1 MLSSARP
8 SVPPR
13 PRYLDGHRRNNVVE
27 PKSTSQ
33 GHRREEKST
42 KITSNSANS
51 SSVSR
56 GSKVSAEHHKPRGS
70 HLGRST
76 AGQTRV
82 AQGKNIPATSKLK
95 PKVAHIAPGPSSVL
109 DPNCNEPSLPC
120 LCCDGHSPHDSNS
133 LYNHNYNNNNT
144 TAIRQHLHLQPAQ
157 PHTGVGAHQ
166 KAGDT
171 QQNPRSAVSPS
182 HNGLDTQQRGKSEQN
197 EEQEINELD
206 EGEDFDNNDDDED
219 EDTLVPSCHDC
230 PPSLLEFSL
239 SSSTSSSSTSISS
252 CSDFES
258 DCPDI
263 NTSSFL
269 EMSSEKNLLNGSPT
283 SQPQIIPMGANHT
296 VPQPLPPY
304 SPDEGYPSARSSP
317 SSDYIEHKA
326 SLGQETSKVNLLT
339 YLNSSSEL
347 SKMDYWSKV
356 VEVAQW
362 GMEGDIALQDRL
374 SHLEKL
380 TLVNKQV
387 KITYLER
394 IRDSGLDLDEED
406 LSDSLDGTGNMEV
419 TWRLY
424 RGDSI
429 CESQEFSDAGVDL
442 SAPSD
447 LDEPLQ
453 PDSLAPSPLQPP
465 PRPPKPTLRNSE
477 SHTYVNINNN
487 IPAST
492 ASSAMTSFQTVSPSL
507 SSSMPEK
514 TIPAPPPL
522 PLAPSQPIPYFTF
535 YSSPPTLASPPPP
548 IPPPRR
554 RHKARL
560 EAQKFANL
568 QDEST
573 PLSLPPPTSR
583 PPPLPPPPAA
593 PSPPAI
599 PPPPTL
605 PPPPSFHALDAE
617 IRKLLVLAGLT
628 QAELLKL
635 SPELGV
641 CVTGV
646 LEEGDGELSEVV
658 RPQIREVSTE
668 EMGQKHDR
676 KQVPEEECGEGKKDE
691 GGEMKGVRRESTV
704 GEHEQ
709 DVLREGAVQEES
721 REAFQTTSFTE
732 MARRRRR
739 NNVISNC
746 SCTYGLDNH
755 SNPDAYYSTTS
766 TSVIASNHDISSHNT
781 YDYTITMASSPPP
794 PPPPRPLPPC
804 PPKLPQPPPLPS
816 LSLST
821 LSANKARPDRS
832 DWLIAFSPDTET
844 PPFGADRTPEVSPQK
859 AKVGSKV
866 TTFKELRFRS
876 RQNPQPLVVQPEPDP
891 TVITPDPDVLYNLKW
906 RKEKADGDGSQWEYL
921 PQVQSIFLQHQ
932 LPPPLPEKREVLPVS
947 DAGGQSQSCPSQR
960 IGCSASDSDLWS
972 SGATGQDESWRKK
985 EEDEGAVRGRADG
998 GRKWESGTT
1007 VSSPPLSL
1015 ALPSPQS
1022 FPYFLHPEPQIPPLY
1037 QAGAYRAPTRG
1048 TGQNSQ
1054 GVASTG
1060 PISLSQIDSLYCA
1073 DPESPIDSLYCT
1085 DENSNVDSLYCTDG
1099 NSNVDVV
1106 PSGDLD
1112 RKTLLCSYSADGEGC
1127 TDTEGCTTPYRNI
1140 EAIIYSKTKR
1150 QTETCRRQARLDDHQ
1165 TTDVDENCNQLVL
1178 CPVVKGPCPDPP
1190 AWYFYSP
1197 KSCPLHQGASLRLSP
1212 IGAISPPQRWGLPS
1226 PGADV
1231 SRLHSPLFPRSRTLP
1246 ALSAPLYCPFL
1257 HHPTSAIAP
1266 MKEPQA
1272 PILTKQTQLYT
1283 LIRSLSFAGSAQ
1295 RGSSWMEDASK
1306 NPLRGQKLSSLCLE
1320 EKRALVSAVSVAVE
1334 AVLAQFSSSRTLV
1347 QKAQSGDS
1355 TINPALGRLVLQCLC
1370 PALRALLS
1378 DGLKPHQSDLITGR
1392 RPNSPWGLVQASTQ
1406 PGPNTQALY
1415 ALQGRIA
1422 ELPQLRHARHRFNAF
1437 LLGLLNVKLLDYWL
1451 AHLQTCEDVLA
1462 TYYLPTSFMRLSHS
1476 LCQPLFEELLLL
1488 LQPLSLLTFN
1498 LDLLFQHHHL
1508 DPSSPTPSPSPRSPD
1523 VGSTFHVSPK
1533 ALVFG
1538 NRARLE
1544 SVSEHDYGELEEA
1557 ADSWGASSGT
1567 SEGKR
1572 AGGSR
1577 EEEQACQSPTPR
1589 VKVGATSQLLW
1600 VQEKELLPPGQA
1612 SLSKQATQVIQ
1623 QGWGA
1628 VLRWGER
1635 LGQNWG
1641 SFNTSSQVTSGG
1653 TDPQALAQNV
1663 WLGESPGS
1671 VTQPDIISHQTHGD
1685 HPFDR
1690 TPAVPWGLGRLFG
1703 ASRDP
1708 RSAQTHT
1715 SSTSVSP
1722 VLPAL
1727 SRRRPSHWLAPGV
1740 STLSRMVSPT
1750 LNPVPEDRGDV
1761 SEGTKETDGEEGNP
1775 RAYRSVRTL
1784 CDHSGTGAELSFQKG
1799 EELVV
1804 LGTVDHDWVRCR
1816 RGDME
1821 GLVPIGYTSL
1831 IM

>member
-1007 VSSPPLSL
+1007 V
-1015 ALPSPQS
+1015 
-1022 FPYFLHPEPQIPPLY
+1022 
-1037 QAGAYRAPTRG
+1037 
-1048 TGQNSQ
+1048 
-1054 GVASTG
+1054 
-1060 PISLSQIDSLYCA
+1060 
-1073 DPESPIDSLYCT
+1073 
-1085 DENSNVDSLYCTDG
+1085 
-1099 NSNVDVV
+1099 
-1106 PSGDLD
+1106 
-1112 RKTLLCSYSADGEGC
+1112 
-1127 TDTEGCTTPYRNI
+1127 
-1140 EAIIYSKTKR
+1140 
-1150 QTETCRRQARLDDHQ
+1150 
-1165 TTDVDENCNQLVL
+1165 
-1178 CPVVKGPCPDPP
+1178 
-1190 AWYFYSP
+1190 
-1197 KSCPLHQGASLRLSP
+1197 
-1212 IGAISPPQRWGLPS
+1212 
-1226 PGADV
+1226 
-1231 SRLHSPLFPRSRTLP
+1231 
-1246 ALSAPLYCPFL
+1246 
-1257 HHPTSAIAP
+1257 
-1266 MKEPQA
+1266 
-1272 PILTKQTQLYT
+1272 
-1283 LIRSLSFAGSAQ
+1283 RSLSFAGSAQ